1 MRDRPVAHSFCQ
13 NCVRDAACA
22 GTIDRHTHSVGLFL
36 SGVRIFQKCSQLFH
50 CVIVEDFVVADVTC
64 PWNQVCIVKGLD
76 TGKLIIRHTEAYRR
90 DADGTEF
97 IKRRAACGKCEIAGR
112 HECSH
117 IGNLFMQDNA
127 AVFSCHDGKL
137 CAVDMHGTCQ
147 DVEGNI
153 LPVVRCA
160 ETF

>member
-1 MRDRPVAHSFCQ
+1 MIWSCVAEYRKNELSKFPFGNSEVAQKKRASRLSF
-13 NCVRDAACA
+13 
-22 GTIDRHTHSVGLFL
+22 
-36 SGVRIFQKCSQLFH
+36 LFH
-50 CVIVEDFVVADVTC
+50 RKCVL
-64 PWNQVCIVKGLD
+64 WNQVCIVKGFD

>member
-1 MRDRPVAHSFCQ
+1 
-13 NCVRDAACA
+13 
-22 GTIDRHTHSVGLFL
+22 
-36 SGVRIFQKCSQLFH
+36 
-50 CVIVEDFVVADVTC
+50 
-64 PWNQVCIVKGLD
+64 
-76 TGKLIIRHTEAYRR
+76 
-90 DADGTEF
+90 
-97 IKRRAACGKCEIAGR
+97 
-112 HECSH
+112 
-117 IGNLFMQDNA
+117 MQDNA